1 MSAFTA
7 AGASAL
13 LSVDETKV
21 GLGKILKHN
30 KRDVPT
36 TFKNSRLSNRDF
48 YYPSSFSFSSL
59 EEVFLTPLWK

>member
-7 AGASAL
+7 AGANVL

-21 GLGKILKHN
+21 GVGKILKHN

-48 YYPSSFSFSSL
+48 YYPYSFFSFSSL
-59 EEVFLTPLWK
+59 EAVFLHPL